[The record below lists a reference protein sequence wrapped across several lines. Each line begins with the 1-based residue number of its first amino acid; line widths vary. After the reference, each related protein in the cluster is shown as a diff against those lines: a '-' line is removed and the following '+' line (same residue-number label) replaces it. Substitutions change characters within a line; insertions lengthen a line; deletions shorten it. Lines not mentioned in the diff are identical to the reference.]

1 MINNTCGFLYIF
13 LYFANNPS
21 SDLKFVFLFFAGILI
36 AMMSSNV
43 TLDDVRNTFLSIGII
58 SACVLNIYLIFI
70 LGLSEG
76 LRRRSVYKLVI
87 NSATTNL
94 LDVVNL
100 CMVLHWSLKGSNT
113 APKWVCLFNNFLIN
127 WVDDIQM
134 LNIFFIAIERF
145 CAVHAHQFHRNRF
158 RIGGCFIIVS
168 VTWLLTLLVN
178 IFIAVDSIKSQ
189 YSKTRFSCVISTNET
204 DANKKLVYPILTS
217 CAFYLI
223 PLLVIVIIYIRIL
236 LDTLK
241 THNVDVERSNR
252 IARELRMSKM
262 TASVF
267 LGWLILVGPYS
278 IKVFIDIVNMN
289 EDDIATTTNGNIE
302 LALDTSFFWMRHF
315 YINCLPLLCVFWR
328 RDVRRKTRELVC
340 VKRHPNAL
348 PNKTPQTPLN
358 SIGTPCQQSSR
369 CNGDPLRRN
378 PETGEEDDLSI
389 SSEDNYD
396 QLPPGAMRPQPIV
409 LFATSEGLHLQT
421 DPMCDSHGS
430 ENITT
435 ARVIKCDVNSSVAD
449 LQSNDF
455 DYEQDDYDEAEN
467 ASNRGSDTFQRSNPI
482 SVRSIEPLEKE
493 EKEEKESDSKEV
505 RRKKRSRGIDSSD
518 QPEVS
523 PKPSESKTRRKKHKR
538 SSSSSDV
545 APAPLYSAQ
554 VSLCEYFRNY
564 LPLRLTQTR

>member
-1 MINNTCGFLYIF
+1 MM
-13 LYFANNPS
+13 PS
-21 SDLKFVFLFFAGILI
+21 NDTQAE
-36 AMMSSNV
+36 
-43 TLDDVRNTFLSIGII
+43 VRNTFLSIGII
-58 SACVLNIYLIFI
+58 SACVLNIYLIVI
-70 LGLSEG
+70 IGLSEG

-100 CMVLHWSLKGSNT
+100 CMVLSWSLKGSNT
-113 APKWVCLFNNFLIN
+113 APKWFCSFNNFLIN

-134 LNIFFIAIERF
+134 LNIFFIAIERL
-145 CAVHAHQFHRNRF
+145 CAVHAHQFHRRWF
-158 RIGGCFIIVS
+158 RVGGCFIIIS
-168 VTWLLTLLVN
+168 ITWLLTLIVN

-189 YSKTRFSCVISTNET
+189 YSEPRFSCVISTSET
-204 DANKKLVYPILTS
+204 DTNKKLVYPIFTI

-223 PLLVIVIIYIRIL
+223 PLLVIIIIYIRIL
-236 LDTLK
+236 FDVLK
-241 THNVDVERSNR
+241 THNVDDERGYR

-267 LGWLILVGPYS
+267 LAWLILVGPYS
-278 IKVFIDIVNMN
+278 IKVFIGIVNMN
-289 EDDIATTTNGNIE
+289 VDDIATNKKVERTERT
-302 LALDTSFFWMRHF
+302 LDTVFFWMRHF
-315 YINCLPLLCVFWR
+315 YISCLPLLCVFWR
-328 RDVRRKTRELVC
+328 RDVRRKTRKLVC

-348 PNKTPQTPLN
+348 PKKTPQTPLN
-358 SIGTPCQQSSR
+358 SIGTPRRQPSCG
-369 CNGDPLRRN
+369 NGDSLRRN

-389 SSEDNYD
+389 SSEDDDD
-396 QLPPGAMRPQPIV
+396 QLPPEAMRPSPPV
-409 LFATSEGLHLQT
+409 LFATSEGLHVQT
-421 DPMCDSHGS
+421 DPVCDSHGS
-430 ENITT
+430 ENVTT

-449 LQSNDF
+449 LQSNDL
-455 DYEQDDYDEAEN
+455 DYEQDDSDEAEN

-493 EKEEKESDSKEV
+493 DVEKEKKESDGKEV
-505 RRKKRSRGIDSSD
+505 RRKKRSRGVEPRD

-554 VSLCEYFRNY
+554 VSLCECFRNY
-564 LPLRLTQTR
+564 LPFRFIQSR